1 MFGGVRQLLHKC
13 AIVVTGFSIC
23 SLGRVVALFDAEFLE
38 VSKGGFF
45 GWSEMA
51 DVTSQP
57 GLSFG
62 SIWWWRADGASAL
75 VSDEWIHVLMLSVSG
90 NERTK

>member
-1 MFGGVRQLLHKC
+1 
-13 AIVVTGFSIC
+13 
-23 SLGRVVALFDAEFLE
+23 
-38 VSKGGFF
+38 
-45 GWSEMA
+45 MA

-62 SIWWWRADGASAL
+62 SIWRWRADGASAL
-75 VSDEWIHVLMLSVSG
+75 VSSEWIHVVMLSVSG